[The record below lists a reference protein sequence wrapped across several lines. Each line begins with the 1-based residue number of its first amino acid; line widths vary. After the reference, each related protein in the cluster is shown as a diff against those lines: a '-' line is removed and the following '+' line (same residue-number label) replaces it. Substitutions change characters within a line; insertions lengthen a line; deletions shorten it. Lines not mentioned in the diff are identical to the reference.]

1 MPLLDLKT
9 DLKSLKYGNDTPG
22 GGNSGQP
29 YIKTDINTVDSGLN
43 RLRFTK
49 FDDGL
54 IRGGVVGTANAA
66 IVDTLRIGKFLTDAP
81 QGPLFIVKQVGLQLS
96 NPQLEA
102 KLVKTDRPISG
113 QGFLNNAINF
123 VSNVAGRIENAVGPT
138 RIYNLGINTLAQV
151 PVNAIGG
158 HIVRHG
164 FLPNNDDSK
173 YYGTVVKTNA
183 GLEDN
188 SVKTATDYNRL
199 LGLANNFNLGPWGA
213 NKYGVTRREQG
224 TINRLFGQLAGN
236 ANPIGAAILGGVTG
250 ILNTNKELEI
260 SNYISGPGSVYGI
273 GTTIIRRAMDSDT
286 ENKERI
292 DLAKEQ
298 SGQFAGKTRDKDN
311 NIQPVNYTSGLG
323 INSLNPNQL
332 AKAIENYSS
341 NIPTGSTEIKNGIDN
356 YAYNS
361 GPNVENWRSPVM
373 KTYKSLVEQIDL
385 QKNPKRTDLSSK
397 IGKDVNNNEVYV
409 NQFGIYNTE
418 NKAFSTDP
426 TLVKNEKIGYK
437 NSYGDVVT
445 VKTSTWSDVSR
456 ENRIGDFGEAQTN
469 ILNISGSNKT
479 FKKKIINRADSVNL
493 TPLFEREKY
502 WSGDPDK
509 KSDWVRIN
517 DVDYN
522 TRDLVKF
529 RIQAINTDS
538 PDLGNYMVFRALLT
552 SFSDSVNSQ
561 WNDIKYAGRG
571 NPFYVYTGFT
581 RKISV
586 GFKVAALSAEEMEP
600 MYQKLNYLMSN
611 LMPDYDNN
619 LMRGPLHRLTVGNYL
634 DSQFGKLD
642 SVSYTIPNDS
652 PWEIALDEPEGGV
665 RQLILPHIIEV
676 QMDFTPI
683 GAETQRVNKI
693 EAKTKD
699 DSTSFIAQN
708 NTGTDAETIQYYSS
722 FYKPDTNNG
731 NQPNTQTP

>member
-29 YIKTDINTVDSGLN
+29 YIQTEIGGGPTPLSYLARNPFFRTVIGREAASSIGSLIDKAG
-43 RLRFTK
+43 K

-54 IRGGVVGTANAA
+54 VRGGIISSVNSS
-66 IVDTLRIGKFLTDAP
+66 ILDTVRIGKFLTDASR
-81 QGPLFIVKQVGLQLS
+81 GPLFIIKQVGLQLT

-102 KLVKTDRPISG
+102 KLVKTNRPTSG
-113 QGFLNNAINF
+113 QGFFNNTINF
-123 VSNVAGRIENAVGPT
+123 IANTAGKIENAVGPT

-164 FLPNNDDSK
+164 FLPKRDESK
-173 YYGTVVKTNA
+173 DYINVVKTNA

-188 SVKTATDYNRL
+188 SIKTATEYNRL
-199 LGLANNFNLGPWGA
+199 LNLSNNFNLGPWGA
-213 NKYGVTRREQG
+213 NKYGVTKKEQG
-224 TINRLFGQLAGN
+224 TLNTLFGQLAGN

-250 ILNTNKELEI
+250 IFNTNKELEI

-286 ENKERI
+286 ENKEKI
-292 DLAKEQ
+292 ELAKEQ
-298 SGQFAGKTRDKDN
+298 STQLAGKTRDEDN
-311 NIQPVNYTSGLG
+311 NIQEVNLTNDLG
-323 INSLNPNQL
+323 TGN
-332 AKAIENYSS
+332 KAISTYPDVPTDKNKIYEGISSPRFSTYQNLKAKLDQQQDIENADNAFKSNSS
-341 NIPTGSTEIKNGIDN
+341 GFATG
-356 YAYNS
+356 
-361 GPNVENWRSPVM
+361 
-373 KTYKSLVEQIDL
+373 
-385 QKNPKRTDLSSK
+385 
-397 IGKDVNNNEVYV
+397 YV
-409 NQFGIYNTE
+409 NQFGIYNNQRNG
-418 NKAFSTDP
+418 NKVDNTKGNYSTTDVG
-426 TLVKNEKIGYK
+426 TIGYK
-437 NSYGDVVT
+437 NSYGDTYT
-445 VKTSTWSDVSR
+445 VSNVFNNWAAVSR
-456 ENRIGDFGEAQTN
+456 ENRVGDFGPADTRV
-469 ILNISGSNKT
+469 ISGSGSSKT
-479 FKKKIINRADSVNL
+479 FETRRVNRADSVNL
-493 TPLFEREKY
+493 TPLFERDKY
-502 WSGDPDK
+502 WSGDGESL
-509 KSDWVRIN
+509 KSDWVAIDGVN
-517 DVDYN
+517 YN

-586 GFKVAALSAEEMEP
+586 GFKVAALSAEEMRP
-600 MYQKLNYLMSN
+600 MYSKLNYLMSS

-722 FYKPDTNNG
+722 FYKP
-731 NQPNTQTP
+731 